1 MCVFYMK
8 YISHISVNI
17 CIMQHRGEILKEAV
31 YKSGVP
37 ITELAKRMGK
47 SRRWMYLM
55 FENSNVSLDIVLQ
68 IGKIIHY
75 DFADEIKE
83 FSPSQKIIEKSPAN
97 SNKEDSEAEYWKNK
111 YLKLLEEYNELLK
124 K

>member
-1 MCVFYMK
+1 
-8 YISHISVNI
+8 
-17 CIMQHRGEILKEAV
+17 MQHRGEIIKQAV
-31 YKSGVP
+31 YKSGYP
-37 ITELAKRMGK
+37 ITELAKRLGK

-75 DFADEIKE
+75 DFTDEIKE
-83 FSPSQKIIEKSPAN
+83 FNPSQNAINEPTSSYKNEE
-97 SNKEDSEAEYWKNK
+97 SNAEYWKNK

-124 K
+124 KKG